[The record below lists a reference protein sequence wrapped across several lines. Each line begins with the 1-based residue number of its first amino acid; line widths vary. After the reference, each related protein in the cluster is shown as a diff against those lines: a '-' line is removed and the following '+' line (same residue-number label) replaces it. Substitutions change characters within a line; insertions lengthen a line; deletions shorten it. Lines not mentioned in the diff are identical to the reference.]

1 MTSAGETLEDGEVN
15 EDAAP
20 KGLLTRL
27 SCMSAMML

>member
-20 KGLLTRL
+20 KGLLTVYL
-27 SCMSAMML
+27 VCLQ